1 MTRKDVLPKLKKLWT
16 EEIVFITSV
25 PLSLALLCRDFVSS
39 PDSTPSLSTYYKITL
54 INTYRFLLDYVLEQQ
69 TMPTHG
75 VNKFSEQYNLNSEPK
90 QMDLEITWSTWI
102 GLFTTVSNS
111 LRIWKYK
118 KSNRQHCIGV
128 NSFWEIRSAFQAF

>member
-1 MTRKDVLPKLKKLWT
+1 MTAVEQMVAPLRINVTDRHQDFGDVTVLTKVPYSPRFRFFSCDQKRLFL
-16 EEIVFITSV
+16 ITSV

-75 VNKFSEQYNLNSEPK
+75 VNKIYDQYNLNSEPI
-90 QMDLEITWSTWI
+90 QMDLEIT
-102 GLFTTVSNS
+102 
-111 LRIWKYK
+111 
-118 KSNRQHCIGV
+118 
-128 NSFWEIRSAFQAF
+128 